1 MKGRKFLKVTGI
13 LMIIG
18 GAFGIIGGIVA
29 MIGAGALAAV
39 LETSAGG
46 LMLASALILAS
57 AVFQLIAGIMGVKN
71 CDKPEKAQ
79 SCLVMGVIVAK
90 TRTKWGRFRP
100 WLLIG
105 TILNAV
111 VLYFMF
117 SAPPALDGSGLIAYA
132 ATEEGKQIP
141 LKQYILYYMQQQINA
156 YHLGS
161 PELAAQSCEKLQK
174 FYFNVAA
181 NFTPVITK
189 ISD

>member
-79 SCLVMGVIVAK
+79 SCLVMGVIVAILSVAGNIISNVLGSDFNIFSYA
-90 TRTKWGRFRP
+90 TG
-100 WLLIG
+100 LI
-105 TILNAV
+105 IP
-111 VLYFMF
+111 VLYIIG
-117 SAPPALDGSGLIAYA
+117 AVKNKEPA
-132 ATEEGKQIP
+132 
-141 LKQYILYYMQQQINA
+141 
-156 YHLGS
+156 
-161 PELAAQSCEKLQK
+161 
-174 FYFNVAA
+174 
-181 NFTPVITK
+181 
-189 ISD
+189 

>member
-79 SCLVMGVIVAK
+79 SCLVMGVIVAILSVA
-90 TRTKWGRFRP
+90 GNVISNVLGSDFNIINYAAG
-100 WLLIG
+100 LI
-105 TILNAV
+105 V
-111 VLYFMF
+111 PVLYIIG
-117 SAPPALDGSGLIAYA
+117 AAKNKEPA
-132 ATEEGKQIP
+132 
-141 LKQYILYYMQQQINA
+141 
-156 YHLGS
+156 
-161 PELAAQSCEKLQK
+161 
-174 FYFNVAA
+174 
-181 NFTPVITK
+181 
-189 ISD
+189 

>member
-79 SCLVMGVIVAK
+79 SCIVIGVIVAILSAAGNVISNVLGSDFNIINYA
-90 TRTKWGRFRP
+90 TG
-100 WLLIG
+100 LI
-105 TILNAV
+105 IP
-111 VLYFMF
+111 VLYIIG
-117 SAPPALDGSGLIAYA
+117 AV
-132 ATEEGKQIP
+132 KN
-141 LKQYILYYMQQQINA
+141 K
-156 YHLGS
+156 
-161 PELAAQSCEKLQK
+161 ELA
-174 FYFNVAA
+174 
-181 NFTPVITK
+181 
-189 ISD
+189 

>member
-71 CDKPEKAQ
+71 CDKPKKAQ
-79 SCLVMGVIVAK
+79 SCLVMGVIVAILSVAGNVISNVLGSDFNIINYA
-90 TRTKWGRFRP
+90 TG
-100 WLLIG
+100 LI
-105 TILNAV
+105 IP
-111 VLYFMF
+111 VLYIIG
-117 SAPPALDGSGLIAYA
+117 AVKNKEPA
-132 ATEEGKQIP
+132 
-141 LKQYILYYMQQQINA
+141 
-156 YHLGS
+156 
-161 PELAAQSCEKLQK
+161 
-174 FYFNVAA
+174 
-181 NFTPVITK
+181 
-189 ISD
+189 

>member
-79 SCLVMGVIVAK
+79 SCLVMGVIVA
-90 TRTKWGRFRP
+90 
-100 WLLIG
+100 
-105 TILNAV
+105 ILSVSGNIISN
-111 VLYFMF
+111 VL
-117 SAPPALDGSGLIAYA
+117 GSDFNIMNYATGLI
-132 ATEEGKQIP
+132 IP
-141 LKQYILYYMQQQINA
+141 ILYIIGAAKNK
-156 YHLGS
+156 
-161 PELAAQSCEKLQK
+161 ELA
-174 FYFNVAA
+174 
-181 NFTPVITK
+181 
-189 ISD
+189 

>member
-71 CDKPEKAQ
+71 CDKPKKAQ
-79 SCLVMGVIVAK
+79 SCLVMGVIVAILSVAGNVISNILGSSFNILSYA
-90 TRTKWGRFRP
+90 TG
-100 WLLIG
+100 LI
-105 TILNAV
+105 IP
-111 VLYFMF
+111 VLYIIG
-117 SAPPALDGSGLIAYA
+117 AV
-132 ATEEGKQIP
+132 KN
-141 LKQYILYYMQQQINA
+141 K
-156 YHLGS
+156 
-161 PELAAQSCEKLQK
+161 ELA
-174 FYFNVAA
+174 
-181 NFTPVITK
+181 
-189 ISD
+189 

>member
-71 CDKPEKAQ
+71 CDKAEKAQ
-79 SCLVMGVIVAK
+79 SCLIMGILVAVLSVVGNIISNVLGNSFNIMNYI
-90 TRTKWGRFRP
+90 TG
-100 WLLIG
+100 LI
-105 TILNAV
+105 I
-111 VLYFMF
+111 
-117 SAPPALDGSGLIAYA
+117 PAL
-132 ATEEGKQIP
+132 
-141 LKQYILYYMQQQINA
+141 YIVGAVRNKSEA
-156 YHLGS
+156 
-161 PELAAQSCEKLQK
+161 
-174 FYFNVAA
+174 
-181 NFTPVITK
+181 
-189 ISD
+189 

>member
-71 CDKPEKAQ
+71 CDKAEKAQ
-79 SCLVMGVIVAK
+79 SCLIMG
-90 TRTKWGRFRP
+90 
-100 WLLIG
+100 
-105 TILNAV
+105 ILVV
-111 VLYFMF
+111 VLSVVGNVISNVLGSSFNITNYITGLII
-117 SAPPALDGSGLIAYA
+117 PAL
-132 ATEEGKQIP
+132 
-141 LKQYILYYMQQQINA
+141 YIVGAVKNKSEA
-156 YHLGS
+156 
-161 PELAAQSCEKLQK
+161 
-174 FYFNVAA
+174 
-181 NFTPVITK
+181 
-189 ISD
+189 

>member
-18 GAFGIIGGIVA
+18 GAFGIIGGIIA

-79 SCLVMGVIVAK
+79 SCLVMGVIVA
-90 TRTKWGRFRP
+90 
-100 WLLIG
+100 
-105 TILNAV
+105 ILSVAGNIISNVLGSDFNIFSYATGLV
-111 VLYFMF
+111 IPVLYIIG
-117 SAPPALDGSGLIAYA
+117 AV
-132 ATEEGKQIP
+132 KN
-141 LKQYILYYMQQQINA
+141 K
-156 YHLGS
+156 
-161 PELAAQSCEKLQK
+161 EL
-174 FYFNVAA
+174 V
-181 NFTPVITK
+181 
-189 ISD
+189 

>member
-18 GAFGIIGGIVA
+18 GAFGIIGGIIA

-79 SCLVMGVIVAK
+79 SCLVMGVIVAILSVAGNVISNVLGSDFNIINYA
-90 TRTKWGRFRP
+90 TG
-100 WLLIG
+100 LI
-105 TILNAV
+105 IP
-111 VLYFMF
+111 VLYIIG
-117 SAPPALDGSGLIAYA
+117 AVKNKEPA
-132 ATEEGKQIP
+132 
-141 LKQYILYYMQQQINA
+141 
-156 YHLGS
+156 
-161 PELAAQSCEKLQK
+161 
-174 FYFNVAA
+174 
-181 NFTPVITK
+181 
-189 ISD
+189 

>member
-79 SCLVMGVIVAK
+79 SCLVMGVIVAILSVSGNIISNILGSSFNILSYG
-90 TRTKWGRFRP
+90 TG
-100 WLLIG
+100 LI
-105 TILNAV
+105 IP
-111 VLYFMF
+111 VLYIIG
-117 SAPPALDGSGLIAYA
+117 AVKNKEPA
-132 ATEEGKQIP
+132 
-141 LKQYILYYMQQQINA
+141 
-156 YHLGS
+156 
-161 PELAAQSCEKLQK
+161 
-174 FYFNVAA
+174 
-181 NFTPVITK
+181 
-189 ISD
+189 

>member
-18 GAFGIIGGIVA
+18 GAFGIIGGLVA

-79 SCLVMGVIVAK
+79 SCIVIGVIVAILSVAGNVISNVLGSDFNIINYA
-90 TRTKWGRFRP
+90 TG
-100 WLLIG
+100 LI
-105 TILNAV
+105 IP
-111 VLYFMF
+111 VLYIIG
-117 SAPPALDGSGLIAYA
+117 AVKNKETA
-132 ATEEGKQIP
+132 
-141 LKQYILYYMQQQINA
+141 
-156 YHLGS
+156 
-161 PELAAQSCEKLQK
+161 
-174 FYFNVAA
+174 
-181 NFTPVITK
+181 
-189 ISD
+189 

>member
-46 LMLASALILAS
+46 LMLASVLILAS

-79 SCLVMGVIVAK
+79 SCIVIGVIVAILSVAGNVISNVLGSDFNIINYA
-90 TRTKWGRFRP
+90 TG
-100 WLLIG
+100 LI
-105 TILNAV
+105 IP
-111 VLYFMF
+111 VLYIIG
-117 SAPPALDGSGLIAYA
+117 AVKNKEA
-132 ATEEGKQIP
+132 A
-141 LKQYILYYMQQQINA
+141 
-156 YHLGS
+156 
-161 PELAAQSCEKLQK
+161 
-174 FYFNVAA
+174 
-181 NFTPVITK
+181 
-189 ISD
+189 

>member
-79 SCLVMGVIVAK
+79 SCLVMGVIVA
-90 TRTKWGRFRP
+90 
-100 WLLIG
+100 
-105 TILNAV
+105 ILSVAGNIISNVLGSSFNILSYATGLV
-111 VLYFMF
+111 IPVLYII
-117 SAPPALDGSGLIAYA
+117 SAVKNKEPA
-132 ATEEGKQIP
+132 
-141 LKQYILYYMQQQINA
+141 
-156 YHLGS
+156 
-161 PELAAQSCEKLQK
+161 
-174 FYFNVAA
+174 
-181 NFTPVITK
+181 
-189 ISD
+189 

>member
-79 SCLVMGVIVAK
+79 SCLVMGVIVAILSVSGNIISNVLGSNFNILSYA
-90 TRTKWGRFRP
+90 TG
-100 WLLIG
+100 LI
-105 TILNAV
+105 IP
-111 VLYFMF
+111 VLYIIG
-117 SAPPALDGSGLIAYA
+117 ALKNKEPA
-132 ATEEGKQIP
+132 
-141 LKQYILYYMQQQINA
+141 
-156 YHLGS
+156 
-161 PELAAQSCEKLQK
+161 
-174 FYFNVAA
+174 
-181 NFTPVITK
+181 
-189 ISD
+189 

>member
-79 SCLVMGVIVAK
+79 SCLVMGVIVA
-90 TRTKWGRFRP
+90 
-100 WLLIG
+100 
-105 TILNAV
+105 ILSVSGNIISN
-111 VLYFMF
+111 VL
-117 SAPPALDGSGLIAYA
+117 GSSFDILSYATGLI
-132 ATEEGKQIP
+132 IP
-141 LKQYILYYMQQQINA
+141 ILYIIGAVKNK
-156 YHLGS
+156 
-161 PELAAQSCEKLQK
+161 E
-174 FYFNVAA
+174 
-181 NFTPVITK
+181 TK
-189 ISD
+189 

>member
-1 MKGRKFLKVTGI
+1 MNGRKFLKVTGI

-79 SCLVMGVIVAK
+79 SCLVIGVIVAILSVAGNVISNVLGSDFNILSYA
-90 TRTKWGRFRP
+90 TG
-100 WLLIG
+100 LI
-105 TILNAV
+105 IP
-111 VLYFMF
+111 VLYIIG
-117 SAPPALDGSGLIAYA
+117 AVKNKEPA
-132 ATEEGKQIP
+132 
-141 LKQYILYYMQQQINA
+141 
-156 YHLGS
+156 
-161 PELAAQSCEKLQK
+161 
-174 FYFNVAA
+174 
-181 NFTPVITK
+181 
-189 ISD
+189 

>member
-46 LMLASALILAS
+46 LMLASVLILAS

-79 SCLVMGVIVAK
+79 SCLVMGVIVAILSVSGNVISNILGSSFNILSYA
-90 TRTKWGRFRP
+90 TG
-100 WLLIG
+100 LI
-105 TILNAV
+105 IP
-111 VLYFMF
+111 VLYIIG
-117 SAPPALDGSGLIAYA
+117 AVKNKEPA
-132 ATEEGKQIP
+132 
-141 LKQYILYYMQQQINA
+141 
-156 YHLGS
+156 
-161 PELAAQSCEKLQK
+161 
-174 FYFNVAA
+174 
-181 NFTPVITK
+181 
-189 ISD
+189 

>member
-46 LMLASALILAS
+46 LMLASALILAR

-79 SCLVMGVIVAK
+79 SCLVMGVIVA
-90 TRTKWGRFRP
+90 
-100 WLLIG
+100 
-105 TILNAV
+105 ILSVSGNIISNILGSSFNILSYATGLV
-111 VLYFMF
+111 IPVLYIIG
-117 SAPPALDGSGLIAYA
+117 AVKNKEPA
-132 ATEEGKQIP
+132 
-141 LKQYILYYMQQQINA
+141 
-156 YHLGS
+156 
-161 PELAAQSCEKLQK
+161 
-174 FYFNVAA
+174 
-181 NFTPVITK
+181 
-189 ISD
+189 

>member
-79 SCLVMGVIVAK
+79 SCLVIGVIVAILSVAGNVISNVLGSDFNIINYA
-90 TRTKWGRFRP
+90 TG
-100 WLLIG
+100 LI
-105 TILNAV
+105 IP
-111 VLYFMF
+111 VLYIIG
-117 SAPPALDGSGLIAYA
+117 AVKNKETA
-132 ATEEGKQIP
+132 
-141 LKQYILYYMQQQINA
+141 
-156 YHLGS
+156 
-161 PELAAQSCEKLQK
+161 
-174 FYFNVAA
+174 
-181 NFTPVITK
+181 
-189 ISD
+189 

>member
-46 LMLASALILAS
+46 LMLASVLILAS

-79 SCLVMGVIVAK
+79 SCIVIGVIVA
-90 TRTKWGRFRP
+90 
-100 WLLIG
+100 
-105 TILNAV
+105 ILSVAGNIISNVLGSSFNILSYATGLV
-111 VLYFMF
+111 IPVLYIIG
-117 SAPPALDGSGLIAYA
+117 AVKNKEPA
-132 ATEEGKQIP
+132 
-141 LKQYILYYMQQQINA
+141 
-156 YHLGS
+156 
-161 PELAAQSCEKLQK
+161 
-174 FYFNVAA
+174 
-181 NFTPVITK
+181 
-189 ISD
+189 

>member
-46 LMLASALILAS
+46 LVLASALILAS

-79 SCLVMGVIVAK
+79 SCLVMGVIVAILSVAGNVISNILGSSFNILSYA
-90 TRTKWGRFRP
+90 TG
-100 WLLIG
+100 LI
-105 TILNAV
+105 IP
-111 VLYFMF
+111 VLYII
-117 SAPPALDGSGLIAYA
+117 G
-132 ATEEGKQIP
+132 ATKNKET
-141 LKQYILYYMQQQINA
+141 A
-156 YHLGS
+156 
-161 PELAAQSCEKLQK
+161 
-174 FYFNVAA
+174 
-181 NFTPVITK
+181 
-189 ISD
+189 

>member
-79 SCLVMGVIVAK
+79 SCMVIGVIVAILSVAGNVISNVLGSDFNIINYA
-90 TRTKWGRFRP
+90 TG
-100 WLLIG
+100 LI
-105 TILNAV
+105 IP
-111 VLYFMF
+111 VLYIIG
-117 SAPPALDGSGLIAYA
+117 AV
-132 ATEEGKQIP
+132 KN
-141 LKQYILYYMQQQINA
+141 K
-156 YHLGS
+156 
-161 PELAAQSCEKLQK
+161 ELA
-174 FYFNVAA
+174 
-181 NFTPVITK
+181 
-189 ISD
+189 